1 MINLKSIEPFSNL
14 AESELRI
21 LDDLTKIIKYKKNS
35 LLIKKGTIADHMIF
49 LISGIASSI
58 YTNQSKEFIRD
69 FYFPPQIF
77 TEQESFENRVP
88 AKFLISAVTDITC
101 LTISYDNLIKAY
113 EKIPGL
119 NEISYKLLM
128 HGFVNISNRLES
140 LLTLNPEKRYL
151 ELLNEN
157 PKLLQRIPLKMIASY
172 LGITSVALSRIRKRI
187 SQSSNN

>member
-113 EKIPGL
+113 EKIPRL

>member
-101 LTISYDNLIKAY
+101 LTISYDNIIKAY
-113 EKIPGL
+113 EKIPRL

>member
-151 ELLNEN
+151 ELLNQN

-187 SQSSNN
+187 SQPGNN